1 MNKERIALLII
12 LLFVLSAYVYRIK
25 LENFNSKAKIQ
36 KLEYNLIHCQLIDSI
51 NIGFTS
57 SSKALLSELKP
68 SPKGL
73 VVIVSENVCFACL
86 ENEISLFQSF
96 FTNEEF
102 VFIIPFTLE
111 RNLKILLEN
120 KHIENYII
128 INNDIVTNEFAH
140 FSMPVFFFN
149 EYLFIPNKADNEYNI
164 RFYNKVA
171 NNLN

>member
-1 MNKERIALLII
+1 MNKKKFVPLII
-12 LLFVLSAYVYRIK
+12 LLFVLGAYFYRLK
-25 LENFNSKAKIQ
+25 LENLNLKTKIQ
-36 KLEYNLIHCQLIDSI
+36 KLEYNLIHCQLIDST

-57 SSKALLSELKP
+57 SLKVLLSELKP

-96 FTNEEF
+96 FANEEF
-102 VFIIPFTLE
+102 VFVIPFTLE

-120 KHIENYII
+120 KLVENYII

-140 FSMPVFFFN
+140 FSVPVFFFN
-149 EYLFIPNKADNEYNI
+149 EYFFIPNKVDNEYNI
-164 RFYNKVA
+164 RFYNEVL